1 MIHFGSSGLF
11 KLINLNITGGWEASL
26 NQHKLK
32 ITSELIT
39 TANWTKQRQS
49 WWSDRDLKWLFKAGR

>member
-1 MIHFGSSGLF
+1 MGDWVICFGSGGLF
-11 KLINLNITGGWEASL
+11 RLINLNITGGWEASL

-39 TANWTKQRQS
+39 TANWTKQTVLVVRQ
-49 WWSDRDLKWLFKAGR
+49 RPEMVV